1 MANELAKHFAKHTTG
16 SHHGTGANGR
26 LLHGF
31 GGIVSRAIHGASA
44 TGELRASSLPRRGG
58 GLPRSTAIE
67 LDSPETQQLKVL
79 QDIYNLMTG
88 PGINVIVK
96 NPDLQARFG

>member
-44 TGELRASSLPRRGG
+44 TGELRASSLPRRGR
-58 GLPRSTAIE
+58 GLPRSTVNE
-67 LDSPETQQLKVL
+67 LESPETQQLKVL